1 MTQSAT
7 TPKDTSPDLELIRKA
22 GDSAL
27 KRLEKEFGLK
37 LRKASTPAD
46 SKSKKDSGK

>member
-7 TPKDTSPDLELIRKA
+7 TPKDTSPNLELIRKA

-37 LRKASTPAD
+37 LRKDSTQDD
-46 SKSKKDSGK
+46 SNSKKDRKK